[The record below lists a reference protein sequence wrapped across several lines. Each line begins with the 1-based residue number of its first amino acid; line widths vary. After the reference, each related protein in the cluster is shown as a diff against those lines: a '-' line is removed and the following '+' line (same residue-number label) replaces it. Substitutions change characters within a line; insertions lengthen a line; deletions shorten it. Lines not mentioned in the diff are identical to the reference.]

1 MNLTFDVN
9 GNKTTQNEEL
19 NSDEEYIYS
28 SSDEEEDTLGNEEE
42 SECKK
47 QEEIPEYRK
56 ITNDNMY
63 EFIIWAN
70 DKRGKTIPVDHFNM
84 ILHTNIY
91 NWIQQNNITWQY
103 GLTVI
108 TDIINNQN
116 DVVINYF
123 GFSNNSAEGGD
134 DVAAEGGDDV
144 AAEGG
149 DDGDSV
155 WIYGGRKGGDD
166 VVVEGGRKGGDD
178 VVVEGGDDVAA
189 EGGDEII
196 KPNSVEERRKLF
208 AAAAEKRAAKKF

>member
-1 MNLTFDVN
+1 MSLTFDVN
-9 GNKTTQNEEL
+9 ENKTTQNEEL
-19 NSDEEYIYS
+19 KSDEEYIYS

-42 SECKK
+42 SEYKK

-70 DKRGKTIPVDHFNM
+70 DKRGQTIPVDHFNM
-84 ILHTNIY
+84 ILHTNVY

-103 GLTVI
+103 GLAVI

-123 GFSNNSAEGGD
+123 GFSNNSAEGRDDGAVEGGD
-134 DVAAEGGDDV
+134 DGDCVWIYGGGDGGDDGAAEGGDDV
-144 AAEGG
+144 VAEG
-149 DDGDSV
+149 
-155 WIYGGRKGGDD
+155 R
-166 VVVEGGRKGGDD
+166 
-178 VVVEGGDDVAA
+178 
-189 EGGDEII
+189 DEII

-208 AAAAEKRAAKKF
+208 AAAAEKRAAKIF

>member
-1 MNLTFDVN
+1 
-9 GNKTTQNEEL
+9 
-19 NSDEEYIYS
+19 
-28 SSDEEEDTLGNEEE
+28 
-42 SECKK
+42 
-47 QEEIPEYRK
+47 
-56 ITNDNMY
+56 MY

-134 DVAAEGGDDV
+134 DG
-144 AAEGG
+144 
-149 DDGDSV
+149 V

-166 VVVEGGRKGGDD
+166 VVVEGGDEGAAEGGGRKGGDEGA
-178 VVVEGGDDVAA
+178 VEGGDDVAA

>member
-134 DVAAEGGDDV
+134 DVAAEGGDD
-144 AAEGG
+144 
-149 DDGDSV
+149 GDSV
-155 WIYGGRKGGDD
+155 WIY
-166 VVVEGGRKGGDD
+166 GGRKGGDD

>member
-1 MNLTFDVN
+1 MSLTFDVN

-28 SSDEEEDTLGNEEE
+28 SSDDEEDTLGNEEE
-42 SECKK
+42 SEYKK

-123 GFSNNSAEGGD
+123 GFSNNSTKGGDDGDSVWIYGGRKGGD

-149 DDGDSV
+149 DD
-155 WIYGGRKGGDD
+155 
-166 VVVEGGRKGGDD
+166 VV
-178 VVVEGGDDVAA
+178 A
-189 EGGDEII
+189 EGRDEII